1 MASKRKREVQS
12 DRKAEADTRGIP
24 DLANQAVATFSD
36 RVVFGNVPDE
46 RRRRLVRLTPDPTD
60 EVAAQHPEVQQMM
73 ERATALLFDGLGL
86 SAMDEQ
92 IVSLV
97 LRRRRVSAFTA
108 LMELLN
114 RIPRVE
120 DQLQEL
126 GRRGVPREELL
137 TALLMA
143 AQELR
148 QRTARAMPVAKQAL
162 GRTKGKLKQY
172 CRAGHKLRL
181 DPTLLQL
188 IELGVEDKIER
199 LTMAERAIDN
209 FTAATRHLTHDTKT
223 PLVRDLRIGVAHVLL
238 NHGIS
243 KAEAFRATANLL
255 LAWHPDRFR
264 GLTDS
269 HVRLTYQ
276 RRHQERP
283 S

>member
-1 MASKRKREVQS
+1 
-12 DRKAEADTRGIP
+12 
-24 DLANQAVATFSD
+24 
-36 RVVFGNVPDE
+36 
-46 RRRRLVRLTPDPTD
+46 
-60 EVAAQHPEVQQMM
+60 
-73 ERATALLFDGLGL
+73 
-86 SAMDEQ
+86 MDEQ